1 MYGAI
6 EAGGTKF
13 NLALANDQGK
23 IIKEKILPTKS
34 PQEVLDQ
41 IISFYQDHPVKALGL
56 GLFGPVELDPKNKNF
71 GHLLNTPKEGWRN
84 YPFYQELNQA
94 LPQTNLVLETD
105 VNVAGLGEYYLGN
118 GLGKKSLL
126 YLTVGTGIGG
136 SYIYKGHPLQG
147 LSHPEM
153 GHILLRPHPKD
164 SFSGTCPY
172 HDYCL
177 EGMAAGPSI
186 YARYQELGQNLG
198 PHHEVWTFLA
208 YYLAQALVSYTVILR
223 PDQITLGGGVMHSP
237 GLLDKVKENFQASF
251 HDYLPL
257 PPLDDYIKTPKLKD
271 RSGISGALLLV
282 LDEKIKKQLI
292 LDTDLERGN

>member
-13 NLALANDQGK
+13 NLALANDRGK
-23 IIKEKILPTKS
+23 IIKEKTLATSS

-41 IISFYQDHPVKALGL
+41 IISFYRKNPVQALGV
-56 GLFGPVELDPKNKNF
+56 GLFGPVDLYPSQETF
-71 GHLLNTPKEGWRN
+71 GCLLKTPKEAWRN
-84 YPFYQELNQA
+84 FPFYKKLSQA
-94 LPQTNLVLETD
+94 LPGTKLALDTD

-126 YLTVGTGIGG
+126 YLTIGTGIGG
-136 SYIYKGHPLQG
+136 GYILKGRPLQG

-153 GHILLRPHPKD
+153 GHILLRPHPQD

-186 YARYQELGQNLG
+186 YGRYKKFGQDLDPN
-198 PHHEVWTFLA
+198 HEVWTFLA
-208 YYLAQALVSYTVILR
+208 YYLAQALVSYTVVLR

-237 GLLDKVKENFQASF
+237 NLLTMVRENFSDLF
-251 HDYLPL
+251 HNYLDL
-257 PPLDDYIKTPKLKD
+257 PPLEDYIKTPHLKD
-271 RSGISGALLLV
+271 RSGIFGALLLV
-282 LDEKIKKQLI
+282 LDENTKKQLI
-292 LDTDLERGN
+292 LDSDLEREN